1 MSTSIT
7 LYERPR
13 LGPYI
18 GLSLPFFLIFF
29 LYLLIFLTKPNVSV
43 GFPIA
48 ISLAVATLFTIWIT
62 GHQIKIMG
70 GKLTYRNGFYQKTV
84 VSIDTI
90 KSIKAGHSSYE
101 NLGSAIKIP
110 SLMITHGEG
119 TLHINPALFRPGLAR
134 RIRQTIGS

>member
-1 MSTSIT
+1 MSTSII
-7 LYERPR
+7 LDERPR

-18 GLSLPFFLIFF
+18 GLSLPFFLIFC
-29 LYLLIFLTKPNVSV
+29 LYVVILLTRPNVSV

-48 ISLAVATLFTIWIT
+48 ISLVVATIFTIWIS
-62 GHQIKIMG
+62 GHQIKIMD
-70 GKLTYRNGFYQKTV
+70 GKLIYRNGFYQKTV

-90 KSIKAGHSSYE
+90 KSIKAGHATYE

-110 SLMITHGEG
+110 SLKIIHGED

-134 RIRQTIGS
+134 RIQQTIG